1 MKKSTNW
8 WWMWAG
14 ALLGALSGFAYWREV
29 GCLTGHCPIQS
40 HWQSMTLWGGIMGF
54 LLGDLLHQLI
64 QYLMNSHGNTAKRN
78 I

>member
-1 MKKSTNW
+1 
-8 WWMWAG
+8 MWIG

-40 HWQSMTLWGGIMGF
+40 HWQSMTLWGGVMGF

-64 QYLMNSHGNTAKRN
+64 ENLMNNHGNAAKRN
-78 I
+78 V